1 MGGRALADLDLHERV
16 QLSREPVSGRAAPS
30 PTGTTTR
37 ASSATPAAEKSSLDN
52 EQIIGRRW
60 TRRGARCSIRQIAGL
75 VARRIVTDHEV
86 GTEVQQG
93 ERMGMIRF
101 GSRVDLFL
109 PAGTRV
115 AGAGRRQDPRGRHGG
130 GRMEL
135 MQRQR
140 SACAGR
146 TMRQVVVVM
155 PSAFTLG
162 NLFFGFWAIVSAFN
176 GNFRWAGWFI
186 VFAGILDMLD
196 GRVARLSGTGTRFGA
211 ELDSLVDVISF
222 GVAPALLIYF
232 LDFSSAGRFAWILC
246 YIYVVAVALRLARFN
261 VLSAGKPST
270 GWFTGIPS
278 PSAGMTLAVYY
289 PFSQTEWYRA
299 SLAYLDLQHQGLV
312 VLMLLLAV
320 LMVSNVKYPKF
331 PPIGV
336 RSARGNL
343 RARRASRAF
352 CSAESSRL
360 SIFCFRS
367 DSSTWPSASP
377 APRCWADGAPRAGAG
392 RGGAGRR
399 RHACPSCPPSR
410 TSAGAPGATADR
422 SQKT

>member
-1 MGGRALADLDLHERV
+1 
-16 QLSREPVSGRAAPS
+16 
-30 PTGTTTR
+30 
-37 ASSATPAAEKSSLDN
+37 
-52 EQIIGRRW
+52 
-60 TRRGARCSIRQIAGL
+60 
-75 VARRIVTDHEV
+75 
-86 GTEVQQG
+86 
-93 ERMGMIRF
+93 
-101 GSRVDLFL
+101 
-109 PAGTRV
+109 
-115 AGAGRRQDPRGRHGG
+115 
-130 GRMEL
+130 MEL
-135 MQRQR
+135 MQREEGVR
-140 SACAGR
+140 RR

-246 YIYVVAVALRLARFN
+246 YIYVTAVALRLARFN

-270 GWFTGIPS
+270 GWFTGLPS

-299 SLAYLDLQHQGLV
+299 SIAYLDLQHQGLV

-336 RSARGNL
+336 RSAKGIFGL
-343 RARRASRAF
+343 AVHLTILLGGIFAPEYFLFPLGLLYVTFGIARATVLGLMERPEPVPVEEERLADGSLPELPTVQHERRASWR
-352 CSAESSRL
+352 
-360 SIFCFRS
+360 
-367 DSSTWPSASP
+367 D
-377 APRCWADGAPRAGAG
+377 
-392 RGGAGRR
+392 RR
-399 RHACPSCPPSR
+399 QMPE
-410 TSAGAPGATADR
+410 DR
-422 SQKT
+422 

>member
-1 MGGRALADLDLHERV
+1 
-16 QLSREPVSGRAAPS
+16 
-30 PTGTTTR
+30 
-37 ASSATPAAEKSSLDN
+37 
-52 EQIIGRRW
+52 
-60 TRRGARCSIRQIAGL
+60 
-75 VARRIVTDHEV
+75 
-86 GTEVQQG
+86 
-93 ERMGMIRF
+93 
-101 GSRVDLFL
+101 
-109 PAGTRV
+109 
-115 AGAGRRQDPRGRHGG
+115 
-130 GRMEL
+130 MEL
-135 MQRQR
+135 MQRQEGVR
-140 SACAGR
+140 RR

-246 YIYVVAVALRLARFN
+246 YIYVTAVALRLARFN

-270 GWFTGIPS
+270 GWFTGLPS

-299 SLAYLDLQHQGLV
+299 SVAYLDLQHQGLV

-331 PPIGV
+331 PPIGI
-336 RSARGNL
+336 RSAKGL
-343 RARRASRAF
+343 FGLAVHLSILLGGIFAPEYFLFPLGLVYVTFGIARATVLGLMERPEPVPVAEERLADDSLPELPTIQHERRASWR
-352 CSAESSRL
+352 
-360 SIFCFRS
+360 
-367 DSSTWPSASP
+367 D
-377 APRCWADGAPRAGAG
+377 
-392 RGGAGRR
+392 RR
-399 RHACPSCPPSR
+399 QMPE
-410 TSAGAPGATADR
+410 DR
-422 SQKT
+422 